1 MNDYAAVAEALR
13 EAANRVATL
22 VDQEAAW
29 PELWVQLNIQPM
41 EDDTETAVATVDA
54 VAGALLG
61 HHGETHRLYDGAW
74 HHDAR
79 GHLGPVRISVFCA
92 VLSPDEQAARE
103 AREEL
108 ARLQAETEA
117 ARGELGGAS

>member
-1 MNDYAAVAEALR
+1 VSDYLAVAKALR

-41 EDDTETAVATVDA
+41 EDDPETAVATVDA
-54 VAGALLG
+54 VAGALLDR
-61 HHGETHRLYDGAW
+61 HGETRQLSNGNW
-74 HHDAR
+74 HHDAS
-79 GHLGPVRISVFCA
+79 GHLGPVRVSVFCA
-92 VLSPDEQAARE
+92 VPSPDAVAVRE

-108 ARLQAETEA
+108 AQLQAEIEA